1 MCMCV
6 SERLRVCVHACVCVR
21 ETGRREESRTV
32 VIAARFVAAFPLS
45 TNSLMAVIRSELVN
59 ACTGSGMKTAPA
71 MSATA
76 TSSIERGMVI

>member
-1 MCMCV
+1 
-6 SERLRVCVHACVCVR
+6 
-21 ETGRREESRTV
+21 V

-45 TNSLMAVIRSELVN
+45 TNSLTAVIRSELVN
-59 ACTGSGMKTAPA
+59 ACTASGMKTAPA